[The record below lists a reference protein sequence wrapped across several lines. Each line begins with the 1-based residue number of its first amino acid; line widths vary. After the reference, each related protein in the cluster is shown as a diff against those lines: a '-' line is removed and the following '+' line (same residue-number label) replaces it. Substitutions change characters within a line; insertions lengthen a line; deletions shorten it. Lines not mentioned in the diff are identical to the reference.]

1 MQDCEALLLQ
11 PRQVCF
17 DRNVHQTQHRA
28 PSRNSKT
35 RLYKGHRAG
44 APGNVFFFA
53 RAPILTASKSPALT
67 RFTAD
72 LEQERAACCLPT
84 GGACQQGEDFVGHVL
99 GGGPP
104 QASVPRGAAPLG

>member
-1 MQDCEALLLQ
+1 M
-11 PRQVCF
+11 
-17 DRNVHQTQHRA
+17 
-28 PSRNSKT
+28 
-35 RLYKGHRAG
+35 
-44 APGNVFFFA
+44 FFFA